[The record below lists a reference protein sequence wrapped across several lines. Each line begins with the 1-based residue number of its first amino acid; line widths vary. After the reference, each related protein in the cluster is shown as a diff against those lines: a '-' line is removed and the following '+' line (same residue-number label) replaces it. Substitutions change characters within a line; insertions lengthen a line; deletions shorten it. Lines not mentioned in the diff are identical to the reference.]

1 MRRFLRSHVLS
12 GIVLGLVFVFVL
24 MSIRA
29 NAEEQVAL
37 SLANPIAVVTEE
49 PTEEPP
55 APPVHDV
62 EVVGFVGWARPNP
75 NHIFALPL
83 QNNRVRTMQ
92 MGVKVRNNS
101 DHNET
106 FDLTLTITD
115 VVSGCGS
122 TVVTAPTTV
131 AVTLPQGGTTTVHFE
146 VGFLCEP
153 TGVIQN
159 AIEFQAQA
167 THIGAP
173 DDVPGNN
180 GKFTTIDVFVR
191 ARP

>member
-1 MRRFLRSHVLS
+1 MSKPLRFHVLLAV
-12 GIVLGLVFVFVL
+12 VLVVVL
-24 MSIRA
+24 APTVLSIQA
-29 NAEEQVAL
+29 NVDEQPAIALADPVAL
-37 SLANPIAVVTEE
+37 ETEE

-55 APPVHDV
+55 APFHDV
-62 EVVGFVGWARPNP
+62 EVLGFVGWARPNP

-83 QNNRVRTMQ
+83 QSSRVRTMRL
-92 MGVKVRNNS
+92 GVQVRNNS

-106 FDLTLTITD
+106 FNLTLTITD

-122 TVVTAPTTV
+122 TVVTSPPTV
-131 AVTLPQGGTTTVHFE
+131 AVVLPQGDTTTVHFT

-153 TGVIQN
+153 IGVIQN

-167 THIGAP
+167 THLGAP

-180 GKFTTIDVFVR
+180 GKFTTIDVFVQGK
-191 ARP
+191 P